1 MIPRRRKMSPLTSI
15 ILVPDTRT
23 TGGGPNSPTVKNSST
38 SKFPSFGPT
47 NQAGYGEDY
56 AKQSSIGQQQSN
68 TGAMT
73 DRATKALDSPPRAKK
88 TKSGLGGFLQRLA
101 SFRLGVKK
109 GQEQKDK
116 LKRKTQGNGTT
127 TTTNGKSFC
136 FYV

>member
-1 MIPRRRKMSPLTSI
+1 MSPLTSI

-23 TGGGPNSPTVKNSST
+23 TTGGVPNSQAVKNSST
-38 SKFPSFGPT
+38 TFKFPSYGP
-47 NQAGYGEDY
+47 NNPVGYDEDY

-73 DRATKALDSPPRAKK
+73 DQATKALDGPPRAKK

-116 LKRKTQGNGTT
+116 LKRKVQGNGTS
-127 TTTNGKSFC
+127 TTTNGK
-136 FYV
+136 